1 MSDVT
6 IFGLSPFQKWLL
18 HASRLGGKPFQYCRL
33 HLHICRP
40 VTYEELSDGLRMLAD
55 AHPMLR
61 ARFNFSNNVGATQY
75 IVEEAENFLSLQI
88 HDITGPD
95 ADTSAHIRYAQQGSD
110 ITTGPSFGVDLFRIH
125 TASGTMNVLTLKA
138 HPLIIDLLSWDI
150 IKQDL
155 DSWFRNATKPIKEL
169 VSFPR
174 WLTVLATQSKLIG
187 EQPPPVL
194 LPAGACSSMASEF
207 WGINNAAHSLH
218 EVRNYSFI
226 LQHTKCGVSMIDELL
241 GALLFTFSE
250 VFGHEH
256 VPNAFLREHGREF
269 LDFDVD
275 LSHTVGCFGDF
286 SPITI
291 QPGCS
296 TIIDAISQ
304 VHQKRTA
311 ADTKRLSCFAA
322 RLTDPA
328 NAVKLLEQ
336 HFPMEIMFTYHGLS
350 KPVAMAESLFE
361 PHEPAETLNC
371 DMYIPPSSL
380 INVCISD
387 EGSNFKVVVE
397 YNRKL
402 RRQQHLFKWFGRFK
416 STCTSLV
423 NPASTASCNPG
434 KAIPSIRASQAIAPR
449 NPFFESIYLGLR
461 NAGLDLAGNEL
472 DDAYPCPP
480 VQQGMLVSMLN
491 QRASI
496 YDAHLLF
503 RFNSAP
509 GENMASSS
517 QLAAAWNKIVRR
529 HTMLRTVFAE
539 FLGEKTSSPFCMGVL
554 RSINTLDILQFKTC
568 ADGNQVV
575 LDYKSEMNKP
585 SKDGLSSKPLAC
597 LTIYQV
603 SSSPR
608 TLYCYLRKNHLMMD
622 AISSMN
628 IITELLQGYVG
639 KLDDDVVSY
648 VEKRSALGIQYLEEL
663 FQFEI
668 LKKLLD
674 QVINMNILRIRVASH
689 EKTALE
695 LVQTCQSDLHKAMPF
710 QAASLPRI
718 YRNLGIREHQPFN
731 TIVDVQRT
739 DVRRT
744 TFDIGLGPQIDI
756 LDMKEMDEYDLA
768 LAVCDGPETLSVRL
782 NYSTSH
788 ISESQAA
795 QVMAAFGA
803 AVRSLVSNPSVL
815 VGRLSLMD
823 SDQRTQIAKWN
834 LTNPVQSSSTLDE
847 LVRRNSSKRPLAPA
861 LKSTAF
867 DISYGELDDYSH
879 QLAQWLVSKG
889 VGPGQVVTLCFEK
902 SVWGVVAMCGVHRAG
917 AAFSHLDPDWPQ
929 QRWCDI
935 VARTESVV
943 GLASPSMQNK
953 VSTLLEHVLE
963 VDTDMFALLRASDD
977 SEVEI
982 PKQNPQNLAY
992 VISTSGSTGKPKVVA
1007 ISQLAISSA
1016 LSAQIVAYKINEDS
1030 RVAQFASYV
1039 FDSCILEIF
1048 GTLVAGG
1055 CVCVPTQEERM
1066 SDFAGFVRRMNIN
1079 LLDVTPSLMR
1089 TLSPR
1094 DVPSV
1099 KILSLGGEALN
1110 QSDVNTWASHT
1121 YLINTYGPSEASVNA
1136 AISHQLF
1143 PDSDASNIGFAVG
1156 CRLWIVDPVNEN
1168 LLAPIGA
1175 VGELLID
1182 GPILANGY
1190 LRDDAAT
1197 SSAFVSN
1204 LDWQKD
1210 ELFRGLVD
1218 RCNTVRKFYKTGDLV
1233 RYNSDGSLNFLG
1245 RRDAQIKIRGYRIE
1259 RQEVEHHIRSI
1270 PGLEHVAVFDG
1281 KEGFCKGK
1289 LIAVVSVCHEANG
1302 ADERGD
1308 GDASNSLWQLY
1319 EPSKIAETAHL
1330 EQQIRRQL
1338 ASPLPKYMIPDVLLI
1353 TRRLPLLVSYKVDLK
1368 TIERAVYDMDQ
1379 DTFRRANE
1387 PHWVNEINPEVDGT
1401 DLEKRVRQ
1409 IWAKVLDVN
1418 EADINL
1424 DSSFFSL
1431 GGDSI
1436 TAMKVTRR
1444 CRESGLE
1451 MTTQDLLT
1459 SRTVRGLAA
1468 RITDKSGKVHSPT
1481 ECKKAQPDICPDM
1494 VALLPVT
1501 TDQVEAVVPATPYQS
1516 QVYEAS
1522 HMHAGR
1528 PYFVSYL
1535 AHVTEKGSRH
1545 NVDVKRFSQAW
1556 QSVVDRHPIMRTL
1569 FIKNPSDGTLY
1580 QVVLRGIHTR
1590 ITTHDVEGD
1599 DDPTEHLLAE
1609 HLAFTQKCTSGTTGM
1624 KLQPPHEVAMYRSC
1638 SGSVLLRLS
1647 LSHLLTDSVALE
1659 HMFADIDAF
1668 YNKYVPD
1675 QPSVAFANYA
1685 GWFETDVVAANNKAW
1700 QDSILH
1706 RVQACFLLGTER
1718 KSQDDLAQPILQTSL
1733 PFSLPPSQRLAISE
1747 FCKAAQ
1753 VTISSFFSFC
1763 WALLLKELTQQHRVC
1778 FGQLISGRDAP
1789 IDGIHEVVGPVL
1801 SVLPTLVD
1809 FSCSSSASM
1818 ELIQR
1823 FQKAN
1828 NEAAAYQPCSLNNIE
1843 KSMGCLAYRGLFN
1856 TVVNIRKVHYHEQE
1870 LETQLQSRSLQFKL
1884 VKSYD
1889 TSEYDFVLQIDDNER
1904 GISGALKFW
1913 SSQFEVERVQ
1923 AIVDTYLRI
1932 LDRVSNS
1939 AEV

>member
-40 VTYEELSDGLRMLAD
+40 VTYEELSDGLRILAD

-269 LDFDVD
+269 LDIDVD

-328 NAVKLLEQ
+328 NAVKFLEQ

-350 KPVAMAESLFE
+350 KPVAMPESLFE

-517 QLAAAWNKIVRR
+517 QLAAAWNKIVQR

-668 LKKLLD
+668 LRKLLD

-879 QLAQWLVSKG
+879 QLARWLVSKG

-1099 KILSLGGEALN
+1099 K
-1110 QSDVNTWASHT
+1110 
-1121 YLINTYGPSEASVNA
+1121 
-1136 AISHQLF
+1136 
-1143 PDSDASNIGFAVG
+1143 
-1156 CRLWIVDPVNEN
+1156 
-1168 LLAPIGA
+1168 
-1175 VGELLID
+1175 
-1182 GPILANGY
+1182 
-1190 LRDDAAT
+1190 
-1197 SSAFVSN
+1197 
-1204 LDWQKD
+1204 
-1210 ELFRGLVD
+1210 
-1218 RCNTVRKFYKTGDLV
+1218 
-1233 RYNSDGSLNFLG
+1233 
-1245 RRDAQIKIRGYRIE
+1245 
-1259 RQEVEHHIRSI
+1259 
-1270 PGLEHVAVFDG
+1270 
-1281 KEGFCKGK
+1281 
-1289 LIAVVSVCHEANG
+1289 ANG

-1451 MTTQDLLT
+1451 MTTQDLLA

-1468 RITDKSGKVHSPT
+1468 RITDNSGKVHSPT

-1580 QVVLRGIHTR
+1580 QVVLRGIHTG

-1843 KSMGCLAYRGLFN
+1843 KSMGCLAYGGLFN

>member
-1 MSDVT
+1 
-6 IFGLSPFQKWLL
+6 
-18 HASRLGGKPFQYCRL
+18 
-33 HLHICRP
+33 
-40 VTYEELSDGLRMLAD
+40 
-55 AHPMLR
+55 
-61 ARFNFSNNVGATQY
+61 
-75 IVEEAENFLSLQI
+75 
-88 HDITGPD
+88 
-95 ADTSAHIRYAQQGSD
+95 
-110 ITTGPSFGVDLFRIH
+110 
-125 TASGTMNVLTLKA
+125 
-138 HPLIIDLLSWDI
+138 
-150 IKQDL
+150 
-155 DSWFRNATKPIKEL
+155 
-169 VSFPR
+169 
-174 WLTVLATQSKLIG
+174 
-187 EQPPPVL
+187 
-194 LPAGACSSMASEF
+194 
-207 WGINNAAHSLH
+207 
-218 EVRNYSFI
+218 
-226 LQHTKCGVSMIDELL
+226 
-241 GALLFTFSE
+241 
-250 VFGHEH
+250 
-256 VPNAFLREHGREF
+256 
-269 LDFDVD
+269 
-275 LSHTVGCFGDF
+275 
-286 SPITI
+286 
-291 QPGCS
+291 
-296 TIIDAISQ
+296 
-304 VHQKRTA
+304 
-311 ADTKRLSCFAA
+311 
-322 RLTDPA
+322 
-328 NAVKLLEQ
+328 
-336 HFPMEIMFTYHGLS
+336 
-350 KPVAMAESLFE
+350 
-361 PHEPAETLNC
+361 
-371 DMYIPPSSL
+371 
-380 INVCISD
+380 
-387 EGSNFKVVVE
+387 
-397 YNRKL
+397 
-402 RRQQHLFKWFGRFK
+402 
-416 STCTSLV
+416 
-423 NPASTASCNPG
+423 
-434 KAIPSIRASQAIAPR
+434 
-449 NPFFESIYLGLR
+449 
-461 NAGLDLAGNEL
+461 
-472 DDAYPCPP
+472 
-480 VQQGMLVSMLN
+480 
-491 QRASI
+491 
-496 YDAHLLF
+496 
-503 RFNSAP
+503 
-509 GENMASSS
+509 
-517 QLAAAWNKIVRR
+517 
-529 HTMLRTVFAE
+529 
-539 FLGEKTSSPFCMGVL
+539 
-554 RSINTLDILQFKTC
+554 
-568 ADGNQVV
+568 
-575 LDYKSEMNKP
+575 
-585 SKDGLSSKPLAC
+585 
-597 LTIYQV
+597 
-603 SSSPR
+603 
-608 TLYCYLRKNHLMMD
+608 
-622 AISSMN
+622 
-628 IITELLQGYVG
+628 
-639 KLDDDVVSY
+639 
-648 VEKRSALGIQYLEEL
+648 
-663 FQFEI
+663 
-668 LKKLLD
+668 
-674 QVINMNILRIRVASH
+674 MNILRIRVASH

-879 QLAQWLVSKG
+879 QLGQWLVSKG

-1330 EQQIRRQL
+1330 EQQIRCQL

-1451 MTTQDLLT
+1451 MTTQDLLA

-1468 RITDKSGKVHSPT
+1468 RITDNSGKVHSPT

-1580 QVVLRGIHTR
+1580 QVVLRGIHTG

-1609 HLAFTQKCTSGTTGM
+1609 HLAFTQKCTSRTTGM

-1889 TSEYDFVLQIDDNER
+1889 TSEYDFVLQIDDNEI